1 MITKQQAAY
10 IRWGQSVATPSGEQ
24 FKLISDTDKDTLT
37 AKAVRLDQSW
47 RYERLTAWVRNKVLM
62 TDDER
67 KELEEMP
74 VILNISECT
83 SLEKI
88 RIRGA
93 GYRDLFEVENFGT
106 ILVNGSE
113 HQVVYIDS
121 SHFYFVSTAKDG
133 AKWYD
138 PLHID
143 EFADMCE
150 RCHAIVEKV

>member
-10 IRWGQSVATPSGEQ
+10 IRWGHRVVNSSGEQ
-24 FKLISDTDKDTLT
+24 FKLISDVDKETLT
-37 AKAVRLDQSW
+37 AKAVRLDQSR
-47 RYERLTAWVRNKVLM
+47 RYELLTAWVRNKVAM
-62 TDDER
+62 TDDQR

-74 VILNISECT
+74 VMLDISECT

-88 RIRGA
+88 RILGA
-93 GYRDLFEVENFGT
+93 DRKDLFEVENFGT
-106 ILVNGSE
+106 IRVNGTE

-143 EFADMCE
+143 EFAEMCE
-150 RCHAIVEKV
+150 RCNAIVEKD